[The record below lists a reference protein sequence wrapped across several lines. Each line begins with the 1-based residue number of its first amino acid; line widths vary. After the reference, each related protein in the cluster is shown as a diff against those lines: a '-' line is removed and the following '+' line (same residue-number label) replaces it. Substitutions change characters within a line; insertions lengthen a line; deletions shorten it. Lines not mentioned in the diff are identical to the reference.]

1 MRLLGLST
9 LAMAF
14 TAVLALP
21 APAPAPAPVPQTGI
35 AATCAEATRQLM
47 NVLFLLVGSSF
58 PVADEVS

>member
-1 MRLLGLST
+1 MRLLDLST

-14 TAVLALP
+14 TAVLAL
-21 APAPAPAPVPQTGI
+21 PAPAPVPQTGI